1 MKNYKISHCGL
12 SYLQLANCS
21 IVMNSEILVVC
32 PKKKKKKN
40 SLRLNSVKHLTNFVS
55 VPRQNQ

>member
-21 IVMNSEILVVC
+21 IVMNSEILVVF
-32 PKKKKKKN
+32 PKKKKKKKK
-40 SLRLNSVKHLTNFVS
+40 LPTIKFCQTLNEF
-55 VPRQNQ
+55 R